1 MKTNTN
7 KAKAA
12 PVFLE
17 IPDESVSARR
27 IRYWKWKHI
36 QAKLEGKK
44 TTRGRPLKDLR
55 RGGVQDLGVT
65 VRMLIKELNDVKNAL
80 AKMGITVPQLKQRG

>member
-44 TTRGRPLKDLR
+44 ASRGRPLQDLR
-55 RGGVQDLGVT
+55 RGGLQLLMKKVRDLSLQVEAMQ
-65 VRMLIKELNDVKNAL
+65 RELAQHGYTFKLED
-80 AKMGITVPQLKQRG
+80 